1 MIKKCHFFRIILC
14 KSQILQQV
22 NLTKHRVKLIM
33 TEDKNAVH
41 TLITINRYTNSIYA
55 KCICVYMHTCISWL
69 SIYDCFIQ
77 WKILLPK

>member
-1 MIKKCHFFRIILC
+1 VPFFRIILC

-41 TLITINRYTNSIYA
+41 ALITINRYTNSIYA
-55 KCICVYMHTCISWL
+55 KCILCIHAYVYL
-69 SIYDCFIQ
+69 LVIYIRLFYIVE
-77 WKILLPK
+77 KFAS